1 MEGLWTILT
10 EIFGPLF
17 SWLRVFLGYFF
28 RGLLLVILAIVYL
41 PAFLIT
47 TFLNDTFES
56 MLKEFGF

>member
-1 MEGLWTILT
+1 MEGILT
-10 EIFGPLF
+10 MFGEIFGPLW
-17 SWLRVFLGYFF
+17 SWLKTFLGYFF
-28 RGLLLVILAIVYL
+28 RGLLLVLLAIVYL